1 MMSRCLSCVCGSDL
15 IRSAAA
21 RKEVP
26 IVVAVQRQIQH
37 VRITVESLLGAVAMV
52 NVLKDERDDVIW
64 CLLV

>member
-1 MMSRCLSCVCGSDL
+1 MMSRCLSRVCGSDL

-37 VRITVESLLGAVAMV
+37 IRITVESLLGAVAMV
-52 NVLKDERDDVIW
+52 NVL
-64 CLLV
+64 

>member
-26 IVVAVQRQIQH
+26 VVIAMQRQIQH
-37 VRITVESLLGAVAMV
+37 IGVTVESLLGAVAMV
-52 NVLKDERDDVIW
+52 NVLKEQSDII
-64 CLLV
+64 